1 MRCYVP
7 YSVPADTCV
16 ECGVICM
23 LLFVVHGIVGY
34 DDDGDDD
41 NDESCCSECK
51 YGTGER
57 KLLMDS
63 WKLACECTLCRSHWK
78 RH

>member
-1 MRCYVP
+1 
-7 YSVPADTCV
+7 
-16 ECGVICM
+16 M
-23 LLFVVHGIVGY
+23 LLFVAHGIAG
-34 DDDGDDD
+34 DDDDDDNDDNDDDADDD

-63 WKLACECTLCRSHWK
+63 WKLACACKLCHTHTRL
-78 RH
+78 RHTQI